1 MNYVMP
7 VLFAALMLT
16 VGCVE
21 NESTS
26 SDVDSEMMVEP
37 AQDARATDSS
47 IIGDAG
53 PIDQILPVDAMPDA
67 ANELDL
73 DIEPDAMPDAGRQPC
88 EPPLGIT
95 ASATSARPYDLIR
108 LTPVGGTGAWRFV
121 LVDNQSG
128 ALLNETT
135 GAYLAGEVS
144 GTTDRIGLSDDGCL
158 GESEFSIRVVN
169 AMEISPG
176 GGEIERGQTF
186 QFRVERRFGKLCL

>member
-53 PIDQILPVDAMPDA
+53 PIDQMLPVDAMPDA

-95 ASATSARPYDLIR
+95 RAQPCSAL
-108 LTPVGGTGAWRFV
+108 
-121 LVDNQSG
+121 
-128 ALLNETT
+128 
-135 GAYLAGEVS
+135 
-144 GTTDRIGLSDDGCL
+144 
-158 GESEFSIRVVN
+158 
-169 AMEISPG
+169 
-176 GGEIERGQTF
+176 
-186 QFRVERRFGKLCL
+186 